1 MASVALALQRYQ
13 YTVTIKKKTVCNHE
27 KLLLPI
33 RRVRTRDETLR
44 EGLILLHRLQ
54 PLSRTAVVRIKH
66 IGVDF
71 TQDLKPRPGVV
82 PCLKMLG
89 KLTVS
94 TELPTHP
101 AFKDGQRVV
110 VFPYSTCAMQDAK
123 EPCAN
128 CRRAPAVGNAPS
140 DRAALYALHREHVC
154 LKEWVFLVDRRQN
167 APHAVLDLLKTRLP
181 RVPALVDA
189 RRLANSYKEIFLMER
204 LLDTLT
210 DMNSAAHEKMK
221 RQNLFQRSSSPN
233 RPLPTKP
240 SPPCSPLLSS
250 YADPTHGLQNTYC
263 AKPILHYGRWLYYD
277 ADFEL
282 QPDDL

>member
-1 MASVALALQRYQ
+1 MVS
-13 YTVTIKKKTVCNHE
+13 
-27 KLLLPI
+27 LLPI

-71 TQDLKPRPGVV
+71 TQDLKPRPGVM

-154 LKEWVFLVDRRQN
+154 LKEWVYGRTIDGALQDFVCVAHPMQQLL
-167 APHAVLDLLKTRLP
+167 AVA
-181 RVPALVDA
+181 ALVSLHDCLFLFDVALPFFVLCQDVLSGSDSNVLVVLHDA
-189 RRLANSYKEIFLMER
+189 HKKRNDCLLVLRCLGLGAEKFTFTNMDALGIKRRPFN
-204 LLDTLT
+204 T
-210 DMNSAAHEKMK
+210 
-221 RQNLFQRSSSPN
+221 
-233 RPLPTKP
+233 
-240 SPPCSPLLSS
+240 CS
-250 YADPTHGLQNTYC
+250 
-263 AKPILHYGRWLYYD
+263 W
-277 ADFEL
+277 
-282 QPDDL
+282 